1 MGKILKILNGKEL
14 ALKLNLELKDKIS
27 SFIKTSGINPKLAA
41 VLVGDDPA
49 SKLYIKI
56 KRKTCSEIG
65 IVSILI
71 DLDKNITKSKLLDE
85 IEKLNKDKS
94 VHGIL
99 LQLPLP
105 RDLQPYTS
113 EFIEQID
120 PIKDVDGLHP
130 INRGKLF
137 DYNEDFVPCT
147 PKGIITL
154 LEHYNIEIQGK
165 NVVIINR
172 SNLVGKPLIFML
184 LKRNATVTV
193 CHSYTK
199 NLDGYTKKADILIVA
214 VGKSKFITKEKVKK
228 GVIIIDVGISRENGE
243 LSGDVDFEGVF
254 DKCSWITPNPGG
266 VGPMTV
272 SFLLQNTF
280 NAYKKQL
287 SMLQ

>member
-49 SKLYIKI
+49 SKLYVNI

-65 IVSILI
+65 IGSILV

-199 NLDGYTKKADILIVA
+199 NLDVYTKKADILIVA
-214 VGKSKFITKEKVKK
+214 VGKSKFITKEKVKE
-228 GVIIIDVGISRENGE
+228 GVIIIDVGISRENGK

-266 VGPMTV
+266 IGPMTV

-287 SMLQ
+287 

>member
-27 SFIKTSGINPKLAA
+27 SYIKTSGIKPKLAA

-49 SKLYIKI
+49 SKLYVNI

-65 IVSILI
+65 IGSILV

-147 PKGIITL
+147 PKGIVTL

-214 VGKSKFITKEKVKK
+214 VGKSKFITKEKVKE
-228 GVIIIDVGISRENGE
+228 GVIIIDVGISRENGK

-266 VGPMTV
+266 IGPMTV

-287 SMLQ
+287 

>member
-1 MGKILKILNGKEL
+1 MGKILNGKEL

-27 SFIKTSGINPKLAA
+27 SFIKTSGIEPKLAA

-49 SKLYIKI
+49 SKLYINI

-65 IVSILI
+65 IGSILV
-71 DLDKNITKSKLLDE
+71 DLDKNITKSELLDE

-99 LQLPLP
+99 LQIPLP
-105 RDLQPYTS
+105 RDLRPYTS

-154 LEHYNIEIQGK
+154 LEHYNIDIQGK

-172 SNLVGKPLIFML
+172 SNLVGKPLIFMF
-184 LKRNATVTV
+184 LKRNATVTI
-193 CHSYTK
+193 CHSFTK
-199 NLDGYTKKADILIVA
+199 KLDDYTKKADILIVA
-214 VGKSKFITKEKVKK
+214 IGKPKFITKEKVKE
-228 GVIIIDVGISRENGE
+228 GVVIIDVGISRENGK
-243 LSGDVDFEGVF
+243 LSGDVDFEGVLE
-254 DKCSWITPNPGG
+254 KSSWITPNPGG

-287 SMLQ
+287 

>member
-1 MGKILKILNGKEL
+1 MGKILNGKEL
-14 ALKLNLELKDKIS
+14 AQKLNLELRDKITS
-27 SFIKTSGINPKLAA
+27 YIKTSGIHPRLAA

-49 SKLYIKI
+49 SKLYINI

-65 IVSILI
+65 IESILV

-105 RDLQPYTS
+105 RDLRLYTS

-154 LEHYNIEIQGK
+154 LEHYNVEMQGK
-165 NVVIINR
+165 HVVIINR

-184 LKRNATVTV
+184 LKRNATVTI

-199 NLDGYTKKADILIVA
+199 NLGEYTKKADILIVA
-214 VGKSKFITKEKVKK
+214 IGKSKFITKEKVKE
-228 GVIIIDVGISRENGE
+228 GVVIIDVGISRENGK

-254 DKCSWITPNPGG
+254 EKCSWITPNPGG

-280 NAYKKQL
+280 NAYKKQF
-287 SMLQ
+287 

>member
-1 MGKILKILNGKEL
+1 MGNNKILNGKEL
-14 ALKLNLELKDKIS
+14 ASKLNLELKDKIS

-49 SKLYIKI
+49 SKLYINI

-65 IVSILI
+65 IGSILV

-85 IEKLNKDKS
+85 IKKLNKDKS

-99 LQLPLP
+99 LQIPLP

-147 PKGIITL
+147 PKGIVTL
-154 LEHYNIEIQGK
+154 LEHYNVEIQGK

-199 NLDGYTKKADILIVA
+199 NLVGYTKKADILIVA
-214 VGKSKFITKEKVKK
+214 VGKSKFITKEMVKE
-228 GVIIIDVGISRENGE
+228 GVVIVDVGISRENGK

-287 SMLQ
+287 

>member
-1 MGKILKILNGKEL
+1 MGKIINEKILNGKEL
-14 ALKLNLELKDKIS
+14 ALKLNLELKDKIT
-27 SFIKTSGINPKLAA
+27 SFIKTSGIEPKLAA

-49 SKLYIKI
+49 SKLYINI
-56 KRKTCSEIG
+56 KRKTCSQIG
-65 IVSILI
+65 IGSILV
-71 DLDKNITKSKLLDE
+71 DLDKNTTKSKLLDE

-99 LQLPLP
+99 LQIPLP
-105 RDLQPYTS
+105 RELRPYTS

-137 DYNEDFVPCT
+137 DYIEDFVPCT
-147 PKGIITL
+147 PKGIVTL

-172 SNLVGKPLIFML
+172 SNLVGKPLIFMF

-193 CHSYTK
+193 CHSYTE
-199 NLDGYTKKADILIVA
+199 NLDRYTKKADILIVA
-214 VGKSKFITKEKVKK
+214 VGKSKFITKEKVKE
-228 GVIIIDVGISRENGE
+228 GVVIIDVGISRENGK

-287 SMLQ
+287 

>member
-1 MGKILKILNGKEL
+1 MGKILNGKEL
-14 ALKLNLELKDKIS
+14 ALKLNFELQDSIS
-27 SFIKTSGINPKLAA
+27 SFIEKSGIIPKLAA

-65 IVSILI
+65 IGSILV

-105 RDLQPYTS
+105 RDLRPYTS
-113 EFIEQID
+113 EFIEYID

-154 LEHYNIEIQGK
+154 LEHYNIEIEGK

-184 LKRNATVTV
+184 
-193 CHSYTK
+193 CY
-199 NLDGYTKKADILIVA
+199 
-214 VGKSKFITKEKVKK
+214 
-228 GVIIIDVGISRENGE
+228 
-243 LSGDVDFEGVF
+243 
-254 DKCSWITPNPGG
+254 
-266 VGPMTV
+266 
-272 SFLLQNTF
+272 
-280 NAYKKQL
+280 
-287 SMLQ
+287 

>member
-49 SKLYIKI
+49 SKLYVNI

-214 VGKSKFITKEKVKK
+214 VGKSKFITKEKVKE
-228 GVIIIDVGISRENGE
+228 GVVIVDVGISRENGK

-254 DKCSWITPNPGG
+254 DKCSRITPNPGG

-287 SMLQ
+287 

>member
-1 MGKILKILNGKEL
+1 MGKILNGKEL
-14 ALKLNLELKDKIS
+14 ALKLNLKLKDKIS
-27 SFIKTSGINPKLAA
+27 SFKKKILLAA
-41 VLVGDDPA
+41 ILVGDDPA
-49 SKLYIKI
+49 SKLYINI

-65 IVSILI
+65 IGSILV

-105 RDLQPYTS
+105 RDLRPYTS

-199 NLDGYTKKADILIVA
+199 DLDGYTKKADILIVA
-214 VGKSKFITKEKVKK
+214 IGKSKFITKEKVKE
-228 GVIIIDVGISRENGE
+228 GVVIVDVGISRENGK

-287 SMLQ
+287 

>member
-27 SFIKTSGINPKLAA
+27 SYIKTSGIKPKLAA

-49 SKLYIKI
+49 SKLYVNI

-65 IVSILI
+65 IGSILV

-105 RDLQPYTS
+105 RDLQFYTS

-147 PKGIITL
+147 PKGIVTL

-214 VGKSKFITKEKVKK
+214 VGKSKFITKEKVKE
-228 GVIIIDVGISRENGE
+228 GVIIIDVGISRENGK

-266 VGPMTV
+266 IGPMTV

-287 SMLQ
+287 

>member
-1 MGKILKILNGKEL
+1 MGKILNGKEL

-27 SFIKTSGINPKLAA
+27 SFIKTSGIKPKLAA

-49 SKLYIKI
+49 SKLYINI

-65 IVSILI
+65 IGSILV

-105 RDLQPYTS
+105 RDLRPYTS

-147 PKGIITL
+147 PKGIVTL
-154 LEHYNIEIQGK
+154 LEHYNVEIQGK

-214 VGKSKFITKEKVKK
+214 VGKSKFITKEKVKE
-228 GVIIIDVGISRENGE
+228 GVVIIDVGISRENGK

-254 DKCSWITPNPGG
+254 EKCSWITPNPGG

-287 SMLQ
+287 

>member
-1 MGKILKILNGKEL
+1 MGKILNGKEL
-14 ALKLNLELKDKIS
+14 ALKLNFELQDSIS
-27 SFIKTSGINPKLAA
+27 SFIEKSGIIPKLAA

-65 IVSILI
+65 IGSILV

-105 RDLQPYTS
+105 RDLRPYTS
-113 EFIEQID
+113 EFIEYID

-154 LEHYNIEIQGK
+154 LEHYNIEIEGK

-214 VGKSKFITKEKVKK
+214 VGKSKFITKEKVKE
-228 GVIIIDVGISRENGE
+228 GVVIIDVGISRENGK

-287 SMLQ
+287 

>member
-1 MGKILKILNGKEL
+1 MGILNGKEL
-14 ALKLNLELKDKIS
+14 ALKLNLELKNKIS
-27 SFIKTSGINPKLAA
+27 SFIKTSGIKPKLAA

-49 SKLYIKI
+49 SKLYINI

-65 IVSILI
+65 IGSILV

-85 IEKLNKDKS
+85 IKKLNKDKS

-99 LQLPLP
+99 LQIPLP
-105 RDLQPYTS
+105 RNLQPYTS
-113 EFIEQID
+113 KFIEQID

-214 VGKSKFITKEKVKK
+214 VGKSKFITKEMVKE
-228 GVIIIDVGISRENGE
+228 GVVIIDVGISRENGK

-287 SMLQ
+287 

>member
-1 MGKILKILNGKEL
+1 MGKILNGKEL

-27 SFIKTSGINPKLAA
+27 SFIKTSGIKPKLAA

-49 SKLYIKI
+49 SKLYINI

-65 IVSILI
+65 IGSILV

-105 RDLQPYTS
+105 RDLRPYTS

-214 VGKSKFITKEKVKK
+214 VGKSKFITKEKVKE
-228 GVIIIDVGISRENGE
+228 GVVIIDVGISRENGK

-287 SMLQ
+287 

>member
-1 MGKILKILNGKEL
+1 MGILNGKEL
-14 ALKLNLELKDKIS
+14 ALKLNLELKNKIS
-27 SFIKTSGINPKLAA
+27 SFIKTSGIKPKLAA

-49 SKLYIKI
+49 SKLYINI

-65 IVSILI
+65 IGSILV
-71 DLDKNITKSKLLDE
+71 DLDKNITKNKLLDE
-85 IEKLNKDKS
+85 IKKLNKDKS

-99 LQLPLP
+99 LQIPLP
-105 RDLQPYTS
+105 RNLQPYTS
-113 EFIEQID
+113 KFIEQID

-214 VGKSKFITKEKVKK
+214 VGKSKFITKEKVKE
-228 GVIIIDVGISRENGE
+228 GVVIIDVGISRENGK

-254 DKCSWITPNPGG
+254 NKCSWITPNPGG

-280 NAYKKQL
+280 NAYKKQI
-287 SMLQ
+287 

>member
-1 MGKILKILNGKEL
+1 MGKILNGKEL

-27 SFIKTSGINPKLAA
+27 SFIKTSGIEPKLAA

-49 SKLYIKI
+49 SKLYINI

-65 IVSILI
+65 IGSILV
-71 DLDKNITKSKLLDE
+71 DLDKNITKSELLDE

-99 LQLPLP
+99 LQIPLP
-105 RDLQPYTS
+105 RDLRPYTS

-154 LEHYNIEIQGK
+154 LEHYNIDIQGK

-172 SNLVGKPLIFML
+172 SNLVGKPLIFMF
-184 LKRNATVTV
+184 LKRNATVTI
-193 CHSYTK
+193 CHSFTK
-199 NLDGYTKKADILIVA
+199 NLDDYTKKADILIVA
-214 VGKSKFITKEKVKK
+214 IGKPKFITKEKVKE
-228 GVIIIDVGISRENGE
+228 GVVIIDVGISRENGK
-243 LSGDVDFEGVF
+243 LSGDVDFEGVLE
-254 DKCSWITPNPGG
+254 KSSWITPNPGG

-287 SMLQ
+287 

>member
-1 MGKILKILNGKEL
+1 MGKILKLLNGKEL

-49 SKLYIKI
+49 SKLYINI

-65 IVSILI
+65 IVSILV

-214 VGKSKFITKEKVKK
+214 VGKSKFITKEKVKE
-228 GVIIIDVGISRENGE
+228 GVIIIDVGISRENGK

-287 SMLQ
+287 

>member
-49 SKLYIKI
+49 SKLYINI

-214 VGKSKFITKEKVKK
+214 VGKSKFITKGNVKE
-228 GVIIIDVGISRENGE
+228 GVIIIDVGISRENGK

-266 VGPMTV
+266 IGPMTV

-287 SMLQ
+287 

>member
-1 MGKILKILNGKEL
+1 MGKILNGKEL

-27 SFIKTSGINPKLAA
+27 SFIKTSGIKPKLAA

-49 SKLYIKI
+49 SKLYINI

-65 IVSILI
+65 IGSILV
-71 DLDKNITKSKLLDE
+71 DLDKNITKSKLLEE
-85 IEKLNKDKS
+85 IETLNKDKS

-105 RDLQPYTS
+105 KDLRPYTT

-147 PKGIITL
+147 PKGIVTL
-154 LEHYNIEIQGK
+154 LEHYNIEIQSK

-199 NLDGYTKKADILIVA
+199 NLNGYTKKADILIVA
-214 VGKSKFITKEKVKK
+214 VGKSKFITKEKVKE
-228 GVIIIDVGISRENGE
+228 GVVIIDVGISRENGK

-280 NAYKKQL
+280 NAYKKQV
-287 SMLQ
+287 

>member
-1 MGKILKILNGKEL
+1 MGKILNGKEL

-27 SFIKTSGINPKLAA
+27 SFIKTSEITPKLAA
-41 VLVGDDPA
+41 VLIGDDPA
-49 SKLYIKI
+49 SKLYISI

-65 IVSILI
+65 ISSILV

-94 VHGIL
+94 VQGIL

-105 RDLQPYTS
+105 KDLRPYTS

-154 LEHYNIEIQGK
+154 LAHYNIEIQGK
-165 NVVIINR
+165 NAVIINR

-199 NLDGYTKKADILIVA
+199 NLDDFTKKADILIVA
-214 VGKSKFITKEKVKK
+214 VGKSKFITKEKVKE
-228 GVIIIDVGISRENGE
+228 GVVIIDVGISRENGK

-254 DKCSWITPNPGG
+254 EKCSWITPNPGG

-287 SMLQ
+287 KMLK

>member
-1 MGKILKILNGKEL
+1 
-14 ALKLNLELKDKIS
+14 
-27 SFIKTSGINPKLAA
+27 
-41 VLVGDDPA
+41 LV
-49 SKLYIKI
+49 
-56 KRKTCSEIG
+56 
-65 IVSILI
+65 

-85 IEKLNKDKS
+85 IKKLNKDKS

-105 RDLQPYTS
+105 RDLRPYTS
-113 EFIEQID
+113 EFIEQIA

-130 INRGKLF
+130 INRGKMF

-154 LEHYNIEIQGK
+154 LEHYTIEIQGK

-184 LKRNATVTV
+184 LKRNATVTI
-193 CHSYTK
+193 CHSYTE
-199 NLDGYTKKADILIVA
+199 NLDEYTKKADILIVA
-214 VGKSKFITKEKVKK
+214 IGKSKFITKEKVKE
-228 GVIIIDVGISRENGE
+228 GVVIIDVGISRVNGK
-243 LSGDVDFEGVF
+243 LSGDVDFEGVL

-266 VGPMTV
+266 VGPKTV

-287 SMLQ
+287 

>member
-1 MGKILKILNGKEL
+1 MGKILNGKEL
-14 ALKLNLELKDKIS
+14 ALKLNLELKDKIA
-27 SFIKTSGINPKLAA
+27 SFIKTSGISPKLAA

-49 SKLYIKI
+49 SKLYINI

-65 IVSILI
+65 IGSILV
-71 DLDKNITKSKLLDE
+71 DLDKNITKSKLSDE
-85 IEKLNKDKS
+85 IEKLNKNKS
-94 VHGIL
+94 IHGIL

-105 RDLQPYTS
+105 RDLRPYTS
-113 EFIEQID
+113 EFIEHID

-154 LEHYNIEIQGK
+154 LEHYNVEMQGK
-165 NVVIINR
+165 HVVIINR

-184 LKRNATVTV
+184 LKRNATVTI
-193 CHSYTK
+193 CHSYTE
-199 NLDGYTKKADILIVA
+199 NLDDYTKKADILIVA
-214 VGKSKFITKEKVKK
+214 IGKSKFITKEKVKE
-228 GVIIIDVGISRENGE
+228 GVVIIDVGISRENGK

-254 DKCSWITPNPGG
+254 EKCSWITPNPGG
-266 VGPMTV
+266 IGPMTV

-280 NAYKKQL
+280 NAYKRQL
-287 SMLQ
+287 

>member
-1 MGKILKILNGKEL
+1 MGNNKILNGKEL
-14 ALKLNLELKDKIS
+14 ASKLNLELKDKIS

-49 SKLYIKI
+49 SKLYINI

-65 IVSILI
+65 IGSILV

-85 IEKLNKDKS
+85 IKKLNKDKS

-99 LQLPLP
+99 LQIPLP

-147 PKGIITL
+147 PKGIVTL
-154 LEHYNIEIQGK
+154 LEHYNVEIQGK

-199 NLDGYTKKADILIVA
+199 NLVGYTKKADILIVA
-214 VGKSKFITKEKVKK
+214 VGKSKFITKEMVKE
-228 GVIIIDVGISRENGE
+228 GVVIVDVGISRENGK

-266 VGPMTV
+266 IGPMTV

-287 SMLQ
+287 

>member
-1 MGKILKILNGKEL
+1 MGNNKILNGKEL
-14 ALKLNLELKDKIS
+14 ASKLNLELKDKIS

-49 SKLYIKI
+49 SKLYINI

-65 IVSILI
+65 IGSILV

-85 IEKLNKDKS
+85 IKKLNKDKS

-99 LQLPLP
+99 LQIPLP

-147 PKGIITL
+147 PKGIVTL

-184 LKRNATVTV
+184 LKRNATVTI

-214 VGKSKFITKEKVKK
+214 VGKSKFITKEKVKE
-228 GVIIIDVGISRENGE
+228 GVVIVDVGISRENGK

-266 VGPMTV
+266 IGPMTV

-287 SMLQ
+287 

>member
-1 MGKILKILNGKEL
+1 MGKILNGKEL

-27 SFIKTSGINPKLAA
+27 SFIKTSGIKPKLAA

-49 SKLYIKI
+49 SKLYINI

-65 IVSILI
+65 IGSILV

-105 RDLQPYTS
+105 KDLRPYTS
-113 EFIEQID
+113 EFIEQIA

-214 VGKSKFITKEKVKK
+214 VGKSKFITKEKVKE
-228 GVIIIDVGISRENGE
+228 GVVIIDVGISRENGK

-254 DKCSWITPNPGG
+254 EKCSWITPNPGG

-280 NAYKKQL
+280 NAYKKQV
-287 SMLQ
+287 

>member
-1 MGKILKILNGKEL
+1 MGKILNGKEL

-27 SFIKTSGINPKLAA
+27 SFIKTSGITPKLAA
-41 VLVGDDPA
+41 ILVGDDPA
-49 SKLYIKI
+49 SKLYISI

-65 IVSILI
+65 IRSILV
-71 DLDKNITKSKLLDE
+71 DLDKNITNKLLDE

-105 RDLQPYTS
+105 KDLRPFTS
-113 EFIEQID
+113 EFIEQIA

-147 PKGIITL
+147 PKGIVTL
-154 LEHYNIEIQGK
+154 LEHYNVEIQGK

-199 NLDGYTKKADILIVA
+199 NLDGFTKKADILIVA
-214 VGKSKFITKEKVKK
+214 IGKSKFITKEKVKE
-228 GVIIIDVGISRENGE
+228 GVVIIDVGISRENGK

-287 SMLQ
+287 

>member
-1 MGKILKILNGKEL
+1 MGNNKILNGKEL
-14 ALKLNLELKDKIS
+14 ASKLNLELKDKIS

-49 SKLYIKI
+49 SKLYINI

-65 IVSILI
+65 IGSILV
-71 DLDKNITKSKLLDE
+71 DLDKNITKSKLLNE

-99 LQLPLP
+99 LQIPLP
-105 RDLQPYTS
+105 RDLRPYTS

-147 PKGIITL
+147 PKGIVTL

-199 NLDGYTKKADILIVA
+199 NLVGYTKKADILIVA
-214 VGKSKFITKEKVKK
+214 VGKSKFITKEKVKE
-228 GVIIIDVGISRENGE
+228 GVVIVDVGISRENGK

-287 SMLQ
+287 

>member
-49 SKLYIKI
+49 SKLYINI

-214 VGKSKFITKEKVKK
+214 VGKSKFITKEKVKE
-228 GVIIIDVGISRENGE
+228 GVVIVDVGISRENGK

-266 VGPMTV
+266 IGPMTV

-287 SMLQ
+287 

>member
-1 MGKILKILNGKEL
+1 MGKILNGKEL

-27 SFIKTSGINPKLAA
+27 SFIKTSGIEPKLAA

-49 SKLYIKI
+49 SKLYINI

-65 IVSILI
+65 IGSILV

-99 LQLPLP
+99 LQIPLP
-105 RDLQPYTS
+105 RDLRPYTS
-113 EFIEQID
+113 EFIEKID

-147 PKGIITL
+147 PKGIVTL

-165 NVVIINR
+165 KVVIINR

-184 LKRNATVTV
+184 LKRNATVTI

-199 NLDGYTKKADILIVA
+199 NLDSYTKKADILIVA
-214 VGKSKFITKEKVKK
+214 IGKSKFITKDKIKE
-228 GVIIIDVGISRENGE
+228 GVVIIDVGISRENGK

-287 SMLQ
+287 

>member
-1 MGKILKILNGKEL
+1 MGNNKILNGKEL
-14 ALKLNLELKDKIS
+14 ASKLNLELKDKIS

-49 SKLYIKI
+49 SKLYINI
-56 KRKTCSEIG
+56 KRKTCSDIG
-65 IVSILI
+65 IGSILV

-85 IEKLNKDKS
+85 IKKLNKDKS

-99 LQLPLP
+99 LQIPLP

-147 PKGIITL
+147 PKGIVTL

-199 NLDGYTKKADILIVA
+199 NLVSYTKKADILIVA
-214 VGKSKFITKEKVKK
+214 VGKSKFITKEMVKE
-228 GVIIIDVGISRENGE
+228 GVVIVDVGISRENGK

-266 VGPMTV
+266 IGPMTV

-287 SMLQ
+287 